1 MTERGDKDKPRKE
14 QSGPNKPS
22 ADRESNWAQG
32 SFTSGGS
39 NMPFLSV
46 ERLKD
51 AFDGDSRH
59 DPKHDSSWRSH
70 KIEEDDE
77 GEQLKE

>member
-1 MTERGDKDKPRKE
+1 MTKRRDESEPGKERSDHD
-14 QSGPNKPS
+14 KPS

-32 SFTSGGS
+32 SWTAGGS

-51 AFDGDSRH
+51 AFSSDSTH
-59 DPKHDSSWRSH
+59 DPKHDSSWRTR

-77 GEQLKE
+77 KEQPGE

>member
-1 MTERGDKDKPRKE
+1 MTKRSDKSEPSKERSDHNE
-14 QSGPNKPS
+14 PS

-32 SFTSGGS
+32 SWTAGGA

-51 AFDGDSRH
+51 AFSSDSRH
-59 DPKHDSSWRSH
+59 DLKHDSSWRTH

-77 GEQLKE
+77 KEQSKE